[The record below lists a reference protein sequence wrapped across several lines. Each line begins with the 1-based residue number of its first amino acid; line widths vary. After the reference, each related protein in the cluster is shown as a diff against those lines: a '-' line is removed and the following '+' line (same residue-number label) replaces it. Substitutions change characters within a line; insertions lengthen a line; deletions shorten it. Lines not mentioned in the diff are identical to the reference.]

1 MQVKLNSASEIE
13 SRLDKQLEEILGK
26 AIDGTDLALLYELDL
41 KTLNQLN
48 SGNNSNLDG
57 FVKHFVSFI

>member
-48 SGNNSNLDG
+48 SG
-57 FVKHFVSFI
+57 